1 MEFKELKNKSL
12 SELQQLVKDY
22 KAELFLLRF
31 KNSTAQQEQTHKIS
45 EVRKNIAK
53 VLTAIKQQELSEKEV
68 TSKKGG
74 K

>member
-31 KNSTAQQEQTHKIS
+31 KNSTAQQEQTHKIA

-53 VLTAIKQQELSEKEV
+53 ALTAIKQIELNEKSV
-68 TSKKGG
+68 KGG

>member
-12 SELQQLVKDY
+12 SELNNLVKDY

-31 KNSTAQQEQTHKIS
+31 KNKTAQQEQTHKIV

-53 VLTAIKQQELSEKEV
+53 VLTAIRQIELSEKV
-68 TSKKGG
+68 TKEGKK
-74 K
+74 

>member
-12 SELQQLVKDY
+12 SELNDLVREY

-31 KNSTAQQEQTHKIS
+31 KNKTAQLEKSHQIS

-53 VLTAIKQQELSEKEV
+53 ALTAIKQLELSEKTV
-68 TSKKGG
+68 TEKEGKK
-74 K
+74 